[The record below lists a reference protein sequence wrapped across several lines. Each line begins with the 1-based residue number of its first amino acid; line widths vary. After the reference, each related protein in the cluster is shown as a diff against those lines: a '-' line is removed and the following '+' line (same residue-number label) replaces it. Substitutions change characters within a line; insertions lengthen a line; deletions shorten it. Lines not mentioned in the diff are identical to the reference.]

1 VRPQCIIRESYEW
14 VEKKP
19 AKSARFVANTRTCY
33 LRRMISE
40 LFVIVIWW
48 NALQNYPGLLD
59 SFGYLY
65 GLAGASF
72 AVQAID
78 RLKLN

>member
-1 VRPQCIIRESYEW
+1 
-14 VEKKP
+14 
-19 AKSARFVANTRTCY
+19 
-33 LRRMISE
+33 MISE

-65 GLAGASF
+65 GLAAASF